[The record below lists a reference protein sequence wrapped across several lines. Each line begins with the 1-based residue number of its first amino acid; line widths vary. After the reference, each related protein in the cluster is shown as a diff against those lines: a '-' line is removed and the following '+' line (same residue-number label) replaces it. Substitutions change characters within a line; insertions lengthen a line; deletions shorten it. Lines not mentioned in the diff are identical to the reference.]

1 MTEPKLGTRSEN
13 MNSVIGI
20 GENIVFIN
28 KGHREWVGNRAKI
41 FTSSN
46 EALNDFVFAT
56 RLFKEVKGYMI
67 EEYRKH
73 ESADE

>member
-1 MTEPKLGTRSEN
+1 
-13 MNSVIGI
+13 
-20 GENIVFIN
+20 
-28 KGHREWVGNRAKI
+28 VGRKSCLI
-41 FTSSN
+41 HIIY

-73 ESADE
+73 ESADEWV

>member
-1 MTEPKLGTRSEN
+1 

-20 GENIVFIN
+20 GEKIVFIN
-28 KGHREWVGNRAKI
+28 IGHREWVGNRNKI